1 MTYLPLILQT
11 LLTSPTSLTKH
22 VFRVLTVLF
31 ATAFIS
37 ACSSTTKS
45 EPSLPLISNHYLN
58 HDYYG
63 SIDVACEQQ
72 AMEMDRFAQQSGQA
86 AQYLASA
93 KAMLRCVNGIAFTKG
108 HPDAGKALRL
118 MALSVI
124 NLVKGGD
131 IDGAHIALK
140 KTQSKFPNKDLYFAD
155 YSSFFDTAT
164 ALLEQQK
171 LSRHQ
176 LAALNISSELRT
188 EIERQQYWL
197 SH

>member
-1 MTYLPLILQT
+1 MTYSLQT
-11 LLTSPTSLTKH
+11 KH
-22 VFRVLTVLF
+22 AVKVLSVIL
-31 ATAFIS
+31 AAAFIS

-45 EPSLPLISNHYLN
+45 EPNMRVSNTIN
-58 HDYYG
+58 NNYYQ
-63 SIDVACEQQ
+63 SIDVPCEQQ
-72 AMEMDRFAQQSGQA
+72 ALEMDSFAQQSGQA

-93 KAMLRCVNGIAFTKG
+93 KAMLRCVNGIQFPKG
-108 HPDAGKALRL
+108 HPDADKALRL

-131 IDGAHIALK
+131 IDAAHIALRK
-140 KTQSKFPNKDLYFAD
+140 AQIKFPNKDLYFAD

-176 LAALNISSELRT
+176 LAALNISADLRT
-188 EIERQQYWL
+188 EIERHQYWL

>member
-1 MTYLPLILQT
+1 MSFSFQ
-11 LLTSPTSLTKH
+11 TKH
-22 VFRVLTVLF
+22 AIKVFSVIL
-31 ATAFIS
+31 AAAFIS

-45 EPSLPLISNHYLN
+45 EPSFRVSNN
-58 HDYYG
+58 HINNDYYQN
-63 SIDVACEQQ
+63 IDTACEQQ
-72 AMEMDRFAQQSGQA
+72 AIEMDSFAQQSGQA

-93 KAMLRCVNGIAFTKG
+93 KAMLRCVSGIQFPKG
-108 HPDAGKALRL
+108 HPDADKALRL
-118 MALSVI
+118 MALSMI

-131 IDGAHIALK
+131 IDAAHIALK
-140 KTQSKFPNKDLYFAD
+140 KTQSKFPNKDLYFSD

-176 LAALNISSELRT
+176 LAALNISSDLRT
-188 EIERQQYWL
+188 EIERHQYWL

>member
-1 MTYLPLILQT
+1 MTYSPL
-11 LLTSPTSLTKH
+11 SKHATK
-22 VFRVLTVLF
+22 VMSVMF
-31 ATAFIS
+31 AAAFIS

-45 EPSLPLISNHYLN
+45 EHSVLESNS
-58 HDYYG
+58 DYYQP
-63 SIDVACEQQ
+63 IDAACEQQ
-72 AMEMDRFAQQSGQA
+72 ATEMDSFAQQSGQA

-93 KAMLRCVNGIAFTKG
+93 KAMLRCVNGIPFPKG
-108 HPDAGKALRL
+108 HPDSDKALRL
-118 MALSVI
+118 MAMSVL

-131 IDGAHIALK
+131 IDAANVALR

-176 LAALNISSELRT
+176 LAVLNISADLRA
-188 EIERQQYWL
+188 EIERQQHWL

>member
-1 MTYLPLILQT
+1 MTY
-11 LLTSPTSLTKH
+11 SSLTKH
-22 VFRVLTVLF
+22 TINMLSVMLAAV
-31 ATAFIS
+31 FIS

-45 EPSLPLISNHYLN
+45 EANLRVSNKDMNY
-58 HDYYG
+58 DYYQ
-63 SIDVACEQQ
+63 SMDVACEQQ
-72 AMEMDRFAQQSGQA
+72 AMDMDRFAQQSGQA

-93 KAMLRCVNGIAFTKG
+93 KAMLRCVNGISFPKG
-108 HPDAGKALRL
+108 HPDASTGLRL
-118 MALSVI
+118 MALSVL

-131 IDGAHIALK
+131 IDAAHIALR
-140 KTQSKFPNKDLYFAD
+140 KTQSKFPNTDLYFAD

-176 LAALNISSELRT
+176 LAALNISAGLRS
-188 EIERQQYWL
+188 EIERQQHWL

>member
-1 MTYLPLILQT
+1 MTYFLP
-11 LLTSPTSLTKH
+11 TKH
-22 VFRVLTVLF
+22 TLRVMTVIL
-31 ATAFIS
+31 AAAFIS
-37 ACSSTTKS
+37 GCSSTTKS
-45 EPSLPLISNHYLN
+45 EPSLPISNNNHYITN
-58 HDYYG
+58 DYYQ
-63 SIDVACEQQ
+63 SIDAGCEQQ
-72 AMEMDRFAQQSGQA
+72 AMEMDSFAQQSGQA
-86 AQYLASA
+86 AQFLASA
-93 KAMLRCVNGIAFTKG
+93 NAMLRCVNGIQFPKG
-108 HPDAGKALRL
+108 HPEADKALRL

-131 IDGAHIALK
+131 IDAAHTALR

-176 LAALNISSELRT
+176 LAALNISADLRD
-188 EIERQQYWL
+188 EIERQQHWL

>member
-1 MTYLPLILQT
+1 MTY
-11 LLTSPTSLTKH
+11 SSLTKH
-22 VFRVLTVLF
+22 SIIIL
-31 ATAFIS
+31 AAAFIS

-45 EPSLPLISNHYLN
+45 EPNLRVSNYDMN
-58 HDYYG
+58 NDYYQ
-63 SIDVACEQQ
+63 SIDAACEQQ
-72 AMEMDRFAQQSGQA
+72 AIEMDSFAQQSGQA

-93 KAMLRCVNGIAFTKG
+93 RAMLRCVNGIQFTKG
-108 HPDAGKALRL
+108 HPDSDKALRL

-131 IDGAHIALK
+131 IDAAQIALK

-176 LAALNISSELRT
+176 LAALNISADLRT
-188 EIERQQYWL
+188 EIERHQYWL

>member
-1 MTYLPLILQT
+1 MTY
-11 LLTSPTSLTKH
+11 SSLTKH
-22 VFRVLTVLF
+22 AIKVLSVMF
-31 ATAFIS
+31 AAVFIS

-45 EPSLPLISNHYLN
+45 EVNLRVSNKDMHTN
-58 HDYYG
+58 YYQ
-63 SIDVACEQQ
+63 SIDAACEQQ
-72 AMEMDRFAQQSGQA
+72 AMEMDSFAQQSGQA

-93 KAMLRCVNGIAFTKG
+93 NAMLRCVSGISFPKG
-108 HPDAGKALRL
+108 HPDADNALRM
-118 MALSVI
+118 MALSVF

-131 IDGAHIALK
+131 IDAAHIALR
-140 KTQSKFPNKDLYFAD
+140 KTQSKFPNTDLYFAD

-176 LAALNISSELRT
+176 LAALNISADLRA
-188 EIERQQYWL
+188 EIERQQHWL

>member
-1 MTYLPLILQT
+1 MPFSIQT
-11 LLTSPTSLTKH
+11 QQAIK
-22 VFRVLTVLF
+22 VLF
-31 ATAFIS
+31 IIFAAAIIS

-45 EPSLPLISNHYLN
+45 EPILRISNNN
-58 HDYYG
+58 HMNNDYYQT
-63 SIDVACEQQ
+63 IDETCEEL
-72 AMEMDRFAQQSGQA
+72 ALGMERSAQQSGQA

-93 KAMLRCVNGIAFTKG
+93 KAMLRCVQGIQFSKS
-108 HPDAGKALRL
+108 HPDSDKALRL

-124 NLVKGGD
+124 NFVKGGD
-131 IDGAHIALK
+131 IDNAKVALR
-140 KTQSKFPNKDLYFAD
+140 KTQSKFPDTDLYFAD

-164 ALLEQQK
+164 ALLDQQK

-176 LAALNISSELRT
+176 LAALNISADLRN